1 MATPEDRLTACFDT
15 SEPRESF
22 NDEQIET
29 IALLLA
35 RCSHATERLAGRSP
49 RTYIICRMIGRCDL
63 LPRLLCEGFG
73 DDWFPVSKAGLPGYL
88 DPRIKTRIFE
98 TQHIILTKSLN
109 LENGRH
115 CHFGTAGEHPFEIQ
129 SRIGSGSFGQVH
141 VVESRVTH
149 KQYALKTVRRSKAFG
164 TKSREIMSI
173 FKTEMKIMK
182 GLRHR
187 HIVRYIGSYTDRN
200 DLGLLISPVADCDLE
215 EYLEKA
221 CKTPD
226 RHPTLRTFFGCLATA
241 LSYLHDEGIKHR
253 DIKPKNI
260 LVHKA
265 NVLLADFGI
274 SHDFLDT
281 TTGPT
286 IATQKYC
293 SPEVANYE
301 GRNASADV
309 WSLGCVFLEI
319 QSALQG
325 KDSDW
330 IKSYY
335 EAHGNGST
343 RYHSNTD
350 GTLDL
355 LRELRSTTEDGMHA
369 RPLTWI
375 EHMLTVN
382 RRARP
387 TAAETMNRITSADS
401 PVGFL
406 YSCDQCSYPSSE
418 PESVEYTED
427 GTANAHQYAQGSND
441 QLVKSEAAPSLQ
453 VLFDPSPGIKS
464 ERQMLVIAGRSQ
476 SPKKIVPSDPTA
488 TRMVAAGAALEGEGA
503 STNTSPRRKVDTT
516 NKENERRREQ
526 ELDRRWVLK
535 KDFDRI
541 AATRQNRSSPRAS
554 PSSMALPQRMHVT
567 RTMDRHSDK
576 DLYLGLHTF
585 SKGPHLFFDC
595 MAEWEAW
602 IPRIVVYCTQTVLGE
617 RRKSSIEQFLIR
629 QLMRRKI
636 SPLSP
641 TITTNPTKCRISAS
655 HF

>member
-1 MATPEDRLTACFDT
+1 
-15 SEPRESF
+15 
-22 NDEQIET
+22 
-29 IALLLA
+29 
-35 RCSHATERLAGRSP
+35 
-49 RTYIICRMIGRCDL
+49 MIGRCDL
-63 LPRLLCEGFG
+63 LPRLLSEGFG

-226 RHPTLRTFFGCLATA
+226 HHPTLRTFFGCLATA
-241 LSYLHDEGIKHR
+241 LTYLHDEGIKHR
-253 DIKPKNI
+253 DIKPKNV

-286 IATQKYC
+286 DVTKRYC

-301 GRNASADV
+301 DRNTSADV

-319 QSALQG
+319 QSALQT
-325 KDSDW
+325 KDLIW
-330 IKSYY
+330 IKAFY
-335 EAHGNGST
+335 EAHGTGST
-343 RYHSNTD
+343 NYHANPEA
-350 GTLDL
+350 TLNL
-355 LRELRSTTEDGMHA
+355 LDELRSTMVDELHV
-369 RPLTWI
+369 RPLVWI
-375 EHMLTVN
+375 ERMLAMD

-387 TAAETMNRITSADS
+387 TAVEVTNDITSSDDLVS
-401 PVGFL
+401 FR
-406 YSCDQCSYPSSE
+406 YSCNECCFPSSQ
-418 PESVEYTED
+418 PGSVSHLNRDAIST
-427 GTANAHQYAQGSND
+427 HQHSYD
-441 QLVKSEAAPSLQ
+441 Q
-453 VLFDPSPGIKS
+453 
-464 ERQMLVIAGRSQ
+464 
-476 SPKKIVPSDPTA
+476 
-488 TRMVAAGAALEGEGA
+488 
-503 STNTSPRRKVDTT
+503 
-516 NKENERRREQ
+516 
-526 ELDRRWVLK
+526 
-535 KDFDRI
+535 
-541 AATRQNRSSPRAS
+541 
-554 PSSMALPQRMHVT
+554 
-567 RTMDRHSDK
+567 
-576 DLYLGLHTF
+576 
-585 SKGPHLFFDC
+585 
-595 MAEWEAW
+595 
-602 IPRIVVYCTQTVLGE
+602 
-617 RRKSSIEQFLIR
+617 
-629 QLMRRKI
+629 
-636 SPLSP
+636 
-641 TITTNPTKCRISAS
+641 
-655 HF
+655 